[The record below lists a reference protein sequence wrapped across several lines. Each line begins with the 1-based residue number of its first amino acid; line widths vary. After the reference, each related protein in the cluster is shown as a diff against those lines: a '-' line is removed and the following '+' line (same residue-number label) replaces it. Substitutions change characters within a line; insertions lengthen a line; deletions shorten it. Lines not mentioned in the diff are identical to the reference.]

1 MNIFKSFHFSLAKSR
16 PKILAPASDQILNLL
31 QLQPKNLSPDR
42 LRNTAYCTYFRT
54 FSVSDPQLFSEQGGG
69 EPRNTKNFKT
79 KLNILLR
86 NTGNEYM

>member
-42 LRNTAYCTYFRT
+42 LRNTA
-54 FSVSDPQLFSEQGGG
+54 SDPQLFSEQGGG
-69 EPRNTKNFKT
+69 GGTQKYK
-79 KLNILLR
+79 KL
-86 NTGNEYM
+86 